1 MQPLLEVR
9 IVEAREALDPQ
20 VEELARSSGL
30 SVNARAER
38 GRDHAR
44 LLVAER
50 DGEVLGFVLGWL
62 VADELEVV
70 DIAVAVES
78 RRHGLGRV
86 LLAELFAR
94 ARRRGCKDAFLEV
107 RASNLSAQALYREM
121 GFEQTSTRVSYYGDG
136 EDAWLFRCC
145 LQPTA

>member
-1 MQPLLEVR
+1 MQPLLKVK
-9 IVEAREALDPQ
+9 IVEAREALDLQ
-20 VEELARSSGL
+20 VEELARRSGL

-38 GRDHAR
+38 QHAHAR

-70 DIAVAVES
+70 DIAVTVDS
-78 RRHGLGRV
+78 RRQGLGES
-86 LLAELFAR
+86 LLVELFAH
-94 ARRRGCKDAFLEV
+94 ARRMGCRGAFLEV
-107 RASNLSAQALYREM
+107 RASNVSAQALYRRM
-121 GFEQTSTRVSYYGDG
+121 GFEQTGTRLSYYGDG

-145 LQPTA
+145 LQPIP